1 MIQLDGS
8 HGEGGGALVRTALAF
23 ATLTGKEVKI
33 NNIRA
38 GRPKPGL
45 KAQHLT
51 VIRALQEMS
60 GAKCT
65 DIHLGAEEIMFI
77 PGKIKRGNYS
87 FDIGTAGSI
96 SLFLQGVILPSMF
109 APGKVTITVKGGT
122 CGKWQASVEYI
133 KNILFPQLQRFV
145 DKIDLKV
152 LKRGYYPKGG
162 GEVSVEIM
170 PRFNQEESY
179 EALLEDLHLKV
190 SKIKLIERNEIIQIK
205 GAVNV
210 SKELGEDEVAERIER
225 SIKGSLTDLEVPVNI
240 RNEYVQTDSLGG
252 DVVLWAMCESED
264 IDNPIIL
271 GASSLLE
278 RGKRSEEIGKE
289 VVSTLRKE
297 LDSKKPV
304 DHYLADQLIPF
315 MGLLPGSVI
324 EASEISNHSI
334 TNIYVVEK
342 FMNVGFT
349 IKDNRIEVRE

>member
-1 MIQLDGS
+1 MIELDGS

-23 ATLTGKEVKI
+23 STLTGKEVTI
-33 NNIRA
+33 HNIRA
-38 GRPKPGL
+38 GRPKSGL

-65 DIHLGAEEIMFI
+65 NIHLGAKEIMFI
-77 PGKIKRGNYS
+77 PGKVKRGNYS

-133 KNILFPQLQRFV
+133 KNVLFPQLQRFV

-162 GEVSVEIM
+162 GEVTVEIT

-190 SKIKLIERNEIIQIK
+190 SKITLIERNEIVQIK

-210 SKELGEDEVAERIER
+210 SKELSENEVAERIER
-225 SIKGSLTDLEVPVNI
+225 SIKGSLTNLEVPVNI
-240 RNEYVQTDSLGG
+240 RNEYVTTSSPGG
-252 DVVLWAMCESED
+252 DVVLWAMCESD
-264 IDNPIIL
+264 DVDNPVIL
-271 GASSLLE
+271 GASSLLK
-278 RGKRSEEIGKE
+278 RGTRSEEIGKD
-289 VVSTLRKE
+289 VVTLLRKE
-297 LDSKKPV
+297 LDSTKPV

-324 EASEISNHSI
+324 EASEISNHAK

-342 FMNVGFT
+342 FMNVGF
-349 IKDNRIEVRE
+349 IVKGNRVEVKE